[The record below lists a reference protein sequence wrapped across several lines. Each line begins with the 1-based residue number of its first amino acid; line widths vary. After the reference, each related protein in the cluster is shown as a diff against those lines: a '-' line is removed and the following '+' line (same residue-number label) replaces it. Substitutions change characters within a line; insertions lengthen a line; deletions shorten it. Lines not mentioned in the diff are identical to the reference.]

1 MMGYHH
7 QKGLSLVELMVALV
21 LSLFLLTG
29 VITIFIN
36 TKVSYS
42 AQQALAAL
50 QENQRLAS
58 TVLGN
63 TIQQAGYFPYNST
76 TPTNKYA
83 FPANNTF
90 ALAGQVIY
98 GTNSTIKI
106 RFVTA
111 PNDGLINCNGGSNT
125 GSIQYSVTDIISL
138 NSSQD
143 SLECAVGTGKP
154 QPIVSPLGSQA
165 YNPNGGG
172 ISSMQVLYG
181 VAPQGSDSVDQYLNA
196 SQVQSKNEWM
206 QVHSVLITLDFVNPM
221 YDPNHVNGQPQ
232 TLKMTQVINLRNLA
246 R

>member
-1 MMGYHH
+1 MIDFRR

-58 TVLGN
+58 TVLSN

-76 TPTNKYA
+76 TPTNQYA
-83 FPANNTF
+83 FPAKNNF
-90 ALAGQVIY
+90 ALPGQVIY
-98 GTNSTIKI
+98 GTGSTIEV
-106 RFVTA
+106 RYVTA

-125 GSIQYSVTDIISL
+125 GSTQYSVTEVISL
-138 NSSQD
+138 NSD
-143 SLECAVGTGKP
+143 SLECSVGSGSP
-154 QPIVSPLGSQA
+154 QQIVSPLGSQA
-165 YNPNGGG
+165 YNPKGGG
-172 ISSMQVLYG
+172 ISGMQVLYG
-181 VAPQGSDSVDQYLNA
+181 VAPKKSDSVDQYLDA
-196 SQVQSKNEWM
+196 SQVQSQNEWM
-206 QVHSVLITLDFVNPM
+206 QVRSVLITLDFVNPM
-221 YDPNHVNGQPQ
+221 YDPKHANGQPQ
-232 TLKMTQVINLRNLA
+232 TLKMTRVINLQNLT